1 MNGFLTS
8 LEKELQLK
16 QQLLSKS
23 RQQTNIEIMNILNFA
38 INFKFDLHIILLLV
52 SVWADF
58 DSMLHKLSTDPPRVF
73 ITIEKSRTEWMNALI

>member
-8 LEKELQLK
+8 MEKELQLK

-23 RQQTNIEIMNILNFA
+23 RQQTNIEIMNILNFEFLNFA
-38 INFKFDLHIILLLV
+38 MNFKFDLHIILLLV

-58 DSMLHKLSTDPPRVF
+58 DNM
-73 ITIEKSRTEWMNALI
+73 